1 MYNNKTSNVLD
12 ILLNNKNKEEL
23 KIEVYLNKID
33 YKGQLSIEFKIG
45 LKNKSSNKLNII
57 RDIRQFLVYYENNIS
72 LKYSNDFTFDIS
84 KQYFSSKD
92 LALIDF
98 MYELLEIEG
107 SKSKYLKSDD
117 KLIEGKYIYP
127 PKYLIK
133 ELFYIIKD
141 HRIYFN
147 YGFFNRPVDCEILLG
162 NPYIEM
168 NLEYIDKEY
177 NLKLLSDLPI
187 ILNNNYN
194 VLLKGTT
201 IYLPDK
207 NFINKIKPYFEIFK
221 KYNKVII
228 PKSEEERVLK
238 ELIPT
243 LNNISDNLILSSN
256 IKEKVVLAKPQF
268 NFYFNKENNFVLM
281 TLKVQY
287 DKFEFNIFSEFD
299 EKIIYRDFNK
309 EQEVMSALKSL
320 GFDYVN
326 DKYYLTLGDDYIY
339 NFFKNKIHELQ
350 KFGEVYYSENFKGI
364 RKIDSRG
371 IIGHI
376 SVGKYDYF
384 ELKFDIKDIPQ
395 FEISNILRAFRDN
408 LKYYK
413 LENGEYLDLESLE
426 LNNFLKLL
434 YNLNSCNNIEN
445 NTIEFHKSKGLY
457 ANEFIKGN
465 NIKFMKGI
473 GYLRN
478 LKSQFNNINKLKY
491 EITKEFVGDLRQYQ
505 YTGYCFL
512 KTLYNLGFGGILGD
526 EMGLGKT
533 IQTIAFLSSIKD
545 KISLIIAPSS
555 LVLNWKQEFSKF
567 APELNVKLVTG
578 IKEDRSKT
586 LENIEEYDVL
596 ITTYSLLRNDIDKY
610 LNIDFNCVIL
620 DEAQNIK
627 NYTSQ
632 NATYVKQLNS
642 KSKFALT
649 GTPIENSLL
658 ELWSIFDFIMP
669 GYLFDRDTFIVKY
682 YRRFMDNNELSIE
695 FKNLIKPFILR
706 RLKKDVLKEL
716 PAKIEKIIEVELPK
730 SQQKVYSIYNNKV
743 IDLIEKKIRDDD
755 FSNGKI
761 EILSY
766 ITKLRQ
772 IALDPSV
779 VLENYEGESGKI
791 DALIEL
797 LHQANDEGHKIL
809 VFSQFTSVL
818 HNIKKRLEIESLKY
832 CYLDGTL
839 SHKKRNEEV
848 DTFNKSNIPIF
859 LISLKAGGTGLNLQS
874 ADVVIHF
881 DPWWNP
887 SVEDQASDRAHRIG
901 QKNIVEVIKLI
912 SKDTVEEKVIKLQ
925 NEKKQLINKILDD
938 NSLNTNNIFDLSKD
952 EILRLFE

>member
-1 MYNNKTSNVLD
+1 MYTNKNSNVLD
-12 ILLNNKNKEEL
+12 ILLKDRNKEEL

-45 LKNKSSNKLNII
+45 LKNTSSNKLNII
-57 RDIRQFLVYYENNIS
+57 RDIRQFLVYYENNIT
-72 LKYSNDFTFDIS
+72 LKYSNDFTFDIN

-98 MYELLEIEG
+98 IYELYEMEG
-107 SKSKYLKSDD
+107 NKPKYLKSNDR
-117 KLIEGKYIYP
+117 LIEGKYIYP
-127 PKYLIK
+127 PKFLIK
-133 ELFYIIKD
+133 EFFYTIKD

-147 YGFFNRPVDCEILLG
+147 EGFYSRPVDCEVVIG

-177 NLKLLSDLPI
+177 KLQLISDLPM

-194 VLLKGTT
+194 ILFKGATVY
-201 IYLPDK
+201 IPNK
-207 NFINKIKPYFEIFK
+207 SFINKIKPYYEIFK
-221 KYNKVII
+221 KENKVII
-228 PKSEEERVLK
+228 PKAEEERVLK
-238 ELIPT
+238 ELVPT

-256 IKEKVVLAKPQF
+256 IKDKVVLAKPKF
-268 NFYFNKENNFVLM
+268 NFYFDRENNFVLM

-287 DKFEFNIFSEFD
+287 DKYEFNIFNEFD

-309 EQEVMSALKSL
+309 EQEIMAALKAL
-320 GFDYVN
+320 GFDNVN
-326 DKYYLTLGDDYIY
+326 NKYYLTLGDDYIY

-364 RKIDSRG
+364 RKIDSKG
-371 IIGHI
+371 IIGNI
-376 SVGKYDYF
+376 SAGKYDYF
-384 ELKFDIKDIPQ
+384 ELKFDIKGIAE

-413 LENGEYLDLESLE
+413 LENGDYLDLESIE
-426 LNNFLKLL
+426 LNNFLKLID
-434 YNLNSCNNIEN
+434 NLNSCNDIES

-457 ANEFIKGN
+457 TNEVIKEN
-465 NIKFMKGI
+465 NIKFLKGI
-473 GYLRN
+473 GHLRK
-478 LKSQFNNINKLKY
+478 LKTQFNNINKLKY
-491 EITKEFVGDLRQYQ
+491 DIPKEFIGELRQYQ

-512 KTLYNLGFGGILGD
+512 KTLSELGFGGILGD

-533 IQTIAFLSSIKD
+533 IQTIAFIASIKD
-545 KISLIIAPSS
+545 KPSLIIAPSS

-567 APELNVKLVTG
+567 APELNIKLITG
-578 IKEDRSKT
+578 YKEDRHKYLSNSNK
-586 LENIEEYDVL
+586 YDVL
-596 ITTYSLLRNDIDKY
+596 ITTYSMFKNDIEKY
-610 LNIDFNCVIL
+610 SNIDFNCVIL

-627 NYTSQ
+627 NYSSQ
-632 NATYVKQLNS
+632 NAIYVKQLKC

-682 YRRFMDNNELSIE
+682 YRRFMDNNELST
-695 FKNLIKPFILR
+695 
-706 RLKKDVLKEL
+706 EL
-716 PAKIEKIIEVELPK
+716 ELPK
-730 SQQKVYSIYNNKV
+730 SQQKIYSIYNNKV
-743 IDLIEKKIRDDD
+743 IDLIEKKIRDDE
-755 FSNGKI
+755 FFNGKI

-779 VLENYEGESGKI
+779 VLDNYHGESGKI
-791 DALIEL
+791 DALIEIL
-797 LHQANDEGHKIL
+797 NQANDEGHKIL

-818 HNIKKRLEIESLKY
+818 NNIKRRLEIEGLKY

-839 SHKKRNEEV
+839 SQKKRNEEV
-848 DTFNKSNIPIF
+848 NKFNESDIPIF

-874 ADVVIHF
+874 ADIVIHF

-887 SVEDQASDRAHRIG
+887 SVEAQASDRAHRIG

-912 SKDTVEEKVIKLQ
+912 AKDTVEEKVIKLQ

-938 NSLNTNNIFDLSKD
+938 NSLEVNNIFELSKD

>member
-1 MYNNKTSNVLD
+1 MYNNKTSSVLD

-23 KIEVYLNKID
+23 KIELYLNKID

-45 LKNKSSNKLNII
+45 LKNKPSNKLNII
-57 RDIRQFLVYYENNIS
+57 RDIRQFLVYYENSIS
-72 LKYSNDFTFDIS
+72 LKYSNDFTFDIN
-84 KQYFSSKD
+84 KQYFSSND

-98 MYELLEIEG
+98 IYELLEIEG
-107 SKSKYLKSDD
+107 SKSKYLKSNDR
-117 KLIEGKYIYP
+117 LIEGKYIYP
-127 PKYLIK
+127 PKYLIR
-133 ELFYIIKD
+133 ELFYIVKD

-147 YGFFNRPVDCEILLG
+147 EGFFNRPVDCEILLG

-177 NLKLLSDLPI
+177 KLQLLSDLPI

-194 VLLKGTT
+194 VLFKGTT
-201 IYLPDK
+201 IYLPEK
-207 NFINKIKPYFEIFK
+207 NFINKIRPYFEIFK
-221 KYNKVII
+221 KDNNVII

-256 IKEKVVLAKPQF
+256 IKEKVILAKPKF

-287 DKFEFNIFSEFD
+287 DKFEFNIFNEFD

-309 EQEVMSALKSL
+309 EQEVMSALKAL
-320 GFDYVN
+320 GFDHIN

-364 RKIDSRG
+364 RKIDSKG

-426 LNNFLKLL
+426 LTNFLKLIDT
-434 YNLNSCNNIEN
+434 LNNTNDITD

-457 ANEFIKGN
+457 TNEFIKEN
-465 NIKFMKGI
+465 NLKFLKGI

-478 LKSQFNNINKLKY
+478 IKSQFNNINKLKY
-491 EITKEFVGDLRQYQ
+491 DIPNDFIGNLRKYQ
-505 YTGYCFL
+505 YTGYCFF
-512 KTLYNLGFGGILGD
+512 KTLHDLGFGGILGD

-533 IQTIAFLSSIKD
+533 IQAITFISSIKD
-545 KISLIIAPSS
+545 KTSLIIAPSS
-555 LVLNWKQEFSKF
+555 LALNWINEFKRF
-567 APELNVKLVTG
+567 APTLNVKLVTG
-578 IKEDRSKT
+578 IKENRTKILNEYS
-586 LENIEEYDVL
+586 NYDVL
-596 ITTYSLLRNDIDKY
+596 ITTYSLLKNDINEY
-610 LNIDFNCVIL
+610 LDIEFDSIIL

-632 NATYVKQLNS
+632 NSIYIKQLKS
-642 KSKFALT
+642 KSRFALT

-669 GYLFDRDTFIVKY
+669 GYLYNKQKFKSIFINDEK
-682 YRRFMDNNELSIE
+682 NINEL
-695 FKNLIKPFILR
+695 KKLINPFMLR
-706 RLKKDVLKEL
+706 RTKKEVIKEL
-716 PAKIEKIIEVELPK
+716 PDKIEKKFFIELNSEQRK
-730 SQQKVYSIYNNKV
+730 IYDIYNKSV
-743 IDLIEKKIRDDD
+743 LEKIKASNHDKITI
-755 FSNGKI
+755 FSY
-761 EILSY
+761 L
-766 ITKLRQ
+766 TKLRQ
-772 IALDPSV
+772 LCLDPG
-779 VLENYEGESGKI
+779 VLIQSYNGNSSKTTT
-791 DALIEL
+791 LLEL
-797 LHQANDEGHKIL
+797 LKEAIEDKRKIL
-809 VFSQFTSVL
+809 VFSQYTTILKNISKVL
-818 HNIKKRLEIESLKY
+818 EDESIKYS
-832 CYLDGTL
+832 YLDGKTKASDRLKLVEEFNNSKDL
-839 SHKKRNEEV
+839 SV
-848 DTFNKSNIPIF
+848 F
-859 LISLKAGGTGLNLQS
+859 LISLKAGGTGLNITSSDL
-874 ADVVIHF
+874 VIHF

-887 SVEDQASDRAHRIG
+887 AVENQASDRAHRLG
-901 QKNIVEVIKLI
+901 QENTVEVIKLI
-912 SKDTVEEKVIKLQ
+912 AKDTIEEKIIALQ
-925 NEKKQLINKILDD
+925 EDKKELINNIV
-938 NSLNTNNIFDLSKD
+938 NNDLSKSNTLSNLTKEQLID
-952 EILRLFE
+952 LFK

>member
-1 MYNNKTSNVLD
+1 M
-12 ILLNNKNKEEL
+12 
-23 KIEVYLNKID
+23 
-33 YKGQLSIEFKIG
+33 
-45 LKNKSSNKLNII
+45 
-57 RDIRQFLVYYENNIS
+57 
-72 LKYSNDFTFDIS
+72 
-84 KQYFSSKD
+84 
-92 LALIDF
+92 
-98 MYELLEIEG
+98 
-107 SKSKYLKSDD
+107 
-117 KLIEGKYIYP
+117 IEGKYIYP

-147 YGFFNRPVDCEILLG
+147 DGFFSRPVDCEIVLG

-177 NLKLLSDLPI
+177 NLKLLSDLPV

-194 VLLKGTT
+194 VLFKGTT
-201 IYLPDK
+201 IYLPEK

-221 KYNKVII
+221 RANNIII

-256 IKEKVVLAKPQF
+256 IKEKVVLAKPKF

-287 DKFEFNIFSEFD
+287 DKFEFNIFNEFD
-299 EKIIYRDFNK
+299 EKIIYRDLSK
-309 EQEVMSALKSL
+309 EQEVMSALKAL

-364 RKIDSRG
+364 RRIDSKG

-376 SVGKYDYF
+376 SAGKYDYF
-384 ELKFDIKDIPQ
+384 ELKFDIKDIPH

-434 YNLNSCNNIEN
+434 DNLNSCNNIEN

-457 ANEFIKGN
+457 ANEFIKEN
-465 NIKFMKGI
+465 NIKLMKGI

-491 EITKEFVGDLRQYQ
+491 ELPKEFVGNLRQYQ
-505 YTGYCFL
+505 HKGYCFL

-545 KISLIIAPSS
+545 KTSLIIAPSS
-555 LVLNWKQEFSKF
+555 LVLNWKQEFNKF
-567 APELNVKLVTG
+567 APKLNVKLVTG
-578 IKEDRSKT
+578 GKYDRIKT
-586 LENIEEYDVL
+586 LETTEKYDVL
-596 ITTYSLLRNDIDKY
+596 ITTYSLFKNDINKY

-632 NATYVKQLNS
+632 NAMYVKQLNS

-658 ELWSIFDFIMP
+658 EIWSIFDFIIP

-743 IDLIEKKIRDDD
+743 IDLIEKKIRDDE

-779 VLENYEGESGKI
+779 VLENYEGGSGKI

-818 HNIKKRLEIESLKY
+818 QSIKRRLEIESLKY
-832 CYLDGTL
+832 CYLDGLL
-839 SHKKRNEEV
+839 SHKKRNEQV
-848 DTFNKSNIPIF
+848 DLFNKSDIPIF

-874 ADVVIHF
+874 ADIVIHF

-887 SVEDQASDRAHRIG
+887 AVEAQASDRAHRIG
-901 QKNIVEVIKLI
+901 QRNIVEIIKLI
-912 SKDTVEEKVIKLQ
+912 SKDTIEEKVIKLQ
-925 NEKKQLINKILDD
+925 NEKKELINKILDD
-938 NSLNTNNIFDLSKD
+938 NSLKTNNIFDLSKD
-952 EILRLFE
+952 EILRLFR

>member
-1 MYNNKTSNVLD
+1 MYTNKNPNVLD
-12 ILLNNKNKEEL
+12 VLLKDRNKEEL
-23 KIEVYLNKID
+23 KIEIYLNKID

-45 LKNKSSNKLNII
+45 LKNTSSNKLNII
-57 RDIRQFLVYYENNIS
+57 RDIRQFLVYYENNIT
-72 LKYSNDFTFDIS
+72 LKYSNDFTFDMS

-92 LALIDF
+92 IALIDF
-98 MYELLEIEG
+98 IYELYEMEG
-107 SKSKYLKSDD
+107 NKPKYLKSNDR
-117 KLIEGKYIYP
+117 LIEGKYIYP
-127 PKYLIK
+127 PKFLIK
-133 ELFYIIKD
+133 DFFYTIKD
-141 HRIYFN
+141 HRTYFN
-147 YGFFNRPVDCEILLG
+147 EGFYSRPVDCEIVIG

-177 NLKLLSDLPI
+177 KLQLMSDLPM

-194 VLLKGTT
+194 ILFNGATV
-201 IYLPDK
+201 YLPQK
-207 NFINKIKPYFEIFK
+207 NFINKIKPYYEIFK
-221 KYNKVII
+221 KDNKVII
-228 PKSEEERVLK
+228 PKTEEERVLK

-256 IKEKVVLAKPQF
+256 IKNKVVLAKPKF
-268 NFYFNKENNFVLM
+268 NFYFDRENNFVLM

-287 DKFEFNIFSEFD
+287 DKYEFNIFNEFD

-309 EQEVMSALKSL
+309 EQEIMSALKAL

-326 DKYYLTLGDDYIY
+326 NKYYLTLGDDYIY

-350 KFGEVYYSENFKGI
+350 NFGEVYYSENFKGI
-364 RKIDSRG
+364 RKIDSKG
-371 IIGHI
+371 IIGNI
-376 SVGKYDYF
+376 SAGKYDYF
-384 ELKFDIKDIPQ
+384 ELKFDIKDIPA

-413 LENGEYLDLESLE
+413 LENGDYLDLESIE
-426 LNNFLKLL
+426 LNNFLKLID
-434 YNLNSCNNIEN
+434 NLNSCNYIEN
-445 NTIEFHKSKGLY
+445 NTIDFHKSKGLY
-457 ANEFIKGN
+457 ANEFIKEN
-465 NIKFMKGI
+465 NIKFLKGL
-473 GYLRN
+473 GYLRT
-478 LKSQFNNINKLKY
+478 LKTQFNNINKLKY
-491 EITKEFVGDLRQYQ
+491 DIPKEFIGELRKYQ

-512 KTLYNLGFGGILGD
+512 KTLYELGFGGILGD

-533 IQTIAFLSSIKD
+533 IQTISFIASIKD
-545 KISLIIAPSS
+545 KPSLIIAPSS

-567 APELNVKLVTG
+567 VPELNVKLITG
-578 IKEDRSKT
+578 HKDDRKK
-586 LENIEEYDVL
+586 LLNNIDNLDVL
-596 ITTYSLLRNDIDKY
+596 ITTYSTFKNDIKTY

-627 NYTSQ
+627 NYASQ
-632 NATYVKQLNS
+632 NAVYVKKLKC
-642 KSKFALT
+642 KSRFALT

-682 YRRFMDNNELSIE
+682 YRRFMDNNELSTE

-730 SQQKVYSIYNNKV
+730 SQQKIYSIYNNKV
-743 IDLIEKKIRDDD
+743 IDLIEKKIRDDE

-779 VLENYEGESGKI
+779 VLDNYEGDSGKI
-791 DALIEL
+791 DALIEIL
-797 LHQANDEGHKIL
+797 NQANDEGHKIL

-818 HNIKKRLEIESLKY
+818 SNIKRRLEIEGLKY

-839 SHKKRNEEV
+839 SQKKRSEEV
-848 DTFNKSNIPIF
+848 NKFNESDIPIF

-874 ADVVIHF
+874 ADIVIHF

-887 SVEDQASDRAHRIG
+887 SVEAQASDRAHRIG

-912 SKDTVEEKVIKLQ
+912 AKDTVEEKVIKLQ
-925 NEKKQLINKILDD
+925 NEKKQLINKILDN
-938 NSLNTNNIFDLSKD
+938 NSLDINNIFELSKD

>member
-1 MYNNKTSNVLD
+1 MVKF
-12 ILLNNKNKEEL
+12 IIL
-23 KIEVYLNKID
+23 KI
-33 YKGQLSIEFKIG
+33 
-45 LKNKSSNKLNII
+45 
-57 RDIRQFLVYYENNIS
+57 
-72 LKYSNDFTFDIS
+72 
-84 KQYFSSKD
+84 
-92 LALIDF
+92 
-98 MYELLEIEG
+98 
-107 SKSKYLKSDD
+107 
-117 KLIEGKYIYP
+117 
-127 PKYLIK
+127 
-133 ELFYIIKD
+133 
-141 HRIYFN
+141 
-147 YGFFNRPVDCEILLG
+147 
-162 NPYIEM
+162 
-168 NLEYIDKEY
+168 
-177 NLKLLSDLPI
+177 
-187 ILNNNYN
+187 
-194 VLLKGTT
+194 
-201 IYLPDK
+201 
-207 NFINKIKPYFEIFK
+207 
-221 KYNKVII
+221 
-228 PKSEEERVLK
+228 
-238 ELIPT
+238 
-243 LNNISDNLILSSN
+243 
-256 IKEKVVLAKPQF
+256 
-268 NFYFNKENNFVLM
+268 
-281 TLKVQY
+281 LKV
-287 DKFEFNIFSEFD
+287 F
-299 EKIIYRDFNK
+299 
-309 EQEVMSALKSL
+309 
-320 GFDYVN
+320 VN
-326 DKYYLTLGDDYIY
+326 
-339 NFFKNKIHELQ
+339 
-350 KFGEVYYSENFKGI
+350 
-364 RKIDSRG
+364 RDSRG

-457 ANEFIKGN
+457 ANEFIKEN

-473 GYLRN
+473 GYLRK

-545 KISLIIAPSS
+545 KTSLIIAPSS

-578 IKEDRSKT
+578 IKEAISKT

-632 NATYVKQLNS
+632 NAIYVKQLNS

-716 PAKIEKIIEVELPK
+716 PSKIEKIIEVELPK

-755 FSNGKI
+755 FSNGT
-761 EILSY
+761 E
-766 ITKLRQ
+766 
-772 IALDPSV
+772 
-779 VLENYEGESGKI
+779 
-791 DALIEL
+791 
-797 LHQANDEGHKIL
+797 
-809 VFSQFTSVL
+809 
-818 HNIKKRLEIESLKY
+818 KY
-832 CYLDGTL
+832 Y
-839 SHKKRNEEV
+839 H
-848 DTFNKSNIPIF
+848 I
-859 LISLKAGGTGLNLQS
+859 
-874 ADVVIHF
+874 
-881 DPWWNP
+881 
-887 SVEDQASDRAHRIG
+887 
-901 QKNIVEVIKLI
+901 
-912 SKDTVEEKVIKLQ
+912 
-925 NEKKQLINKILDD
+925 
-938 NSLNTNNIFDLSKD
+938 
-952 EILRLFE
+952 